1 MRKGAMDQGN
11 RPTDSVDPNRGG
23 DPARSIGPRPSDG
36 VGLEAEA
43 LSPDERRTLASLQS
57 IMAKE
62 KFLKGRRHARRD

>member
-1 MRKGAMDQGN
+1 MDQDN
-11 RPTDSVDPNRGG
+11 HPTDSVEPNRGG
-23 DPARSIGPRPSDG
+23 DLTRQPSDE

-62 KFLKGRRHARRD
+62 KFLKSRRHARRQ

>member
-1 MRKGAMDQGN
+1 MDEDS
-11 RPTDSVDPNRGG
+11 RPTDSVEPNRGG
-23 DPARSIGPRPSDG
+23 DPARQPSDG
-36 VGLEAEA
+36 VGLEATA

>member
-1 MRKGAMDQGN
+1 MDQDN

-23 DPARSIGPRPSDG
+23 DPARQPSDG

-43 LSPDERRTLASLQS
+43 LSPEERRTLASLQS

-62 KFLKGRRHARRD
+62 KFLKGRRRARRD